1 MVCRDA
7 DKTDSIVIT
16 VQANDF
22 DSVFTKVGAI
32 ELKINSLT
40 TTASAINTDTSGVST
55 DIGRLLAK
63 LGSFGDTDA
72 ADTLFGELDAVKF
85 SAAEGG
91 ENVALLRKGL
101 AKEDTD
107 ALLKDIKGYVDDVE
121 NTLGANSDTA
131 ERTTI
136 FGKLAGMESVLAAA
150 GADATNAA
158 LYARDAK
165 SQAISIA
172 ATIAGIRANLN
183 EGNMDEAITKLNA
196 LGETMADLQGVMD
209 KIPEGIATEGLVQSV
224 KDTLDELNGLA
235 EAKGYEGMVPAMAEE
250 FKPLDPNDITE
261 IRNSVSGLKSL
272 MTEVRNLLDKEVNKP
287 VVHGWLE
294 ESEE

>member
-1 MVCRDA
+1 
-7 DKTDSIVIT
+7 
-16 VQANDF
+16 
-22 DSVFTKVGAI
+22 
-32 ELKINSLT
+32 
-40 TTASAINTDTSGVST
+40 
-55 DIGRLLAK
+55 
-63 LGSFGDTDA
+63 
-72 ADTLFGELDAVKF
+72 
-85 SAAEGG
+85 
-91 ENVALLRKGL
+91 
-101 AKEDTD
+101 
-107 ALLKDIKGYVDDVE
+107 
-121 NTLGANSDTA
+121 
-131 ERTTI
+131 
-136 FGKLAGMESVLAAA
+136 MESVLAAA